1 MIWPPQGSLCSFW
14 TSSSQDNSLSV
25 LSTSASL
32 RKQILDVFGPSLVSG
47 GGQERQRG
55 TGVKGYSRASLEAQ
69 W

>member
-1 MIWPPQGSLCSFW
+1 MIWPPQGSLCSFPGQFIV
-14 TSSSQDNSLSV
+14 SSEHQCQS
-25 LSTSASL
+25 